1 MNTRNQLSLLAL
13 SATLAVVNLWPAAAS
28 AQTDAT
34 ISAPA
39 TTTPEA
45 KPAPSFKIPSRLD
58 EIAQLSKAGVG
69 DNVILAYIKDSQT
82 AYNLNAQDIIKLRDD
97 GVSPQVTAA
106 LIQRGTE
113 VRQAAQEAA
122 KESQTQS
129 TEVAAAPTYQTQPVA
144 EQPAV
149 TYGAAPVVVRPASTV
164 SVHYFGAPSYRYA
177 PSYYYPRYGSSVSY
191 GTYGSSYYHAPRAS
205 FSFGFGGHFGGHHS
219 RARYCR

>member
-1 MNTRNQLSLLAL
+1 MNTPNQLYLLAL
-13 SATLAVVNLWPAAAS
+13 SATLMVINLWPGSTS
-28 AQTDAT
+28 AQTNAAV
-34 ISAPA
+34 SSPAPA
-39 TTTPEA
+39 ASESPA
-45 KPAPSFKIPSRLD
+45 APSFKLPSRLD
-58 EIAQLSKAGVG
+58 EITQLSKAGVG
-69 DNVILAYIKDSQT
+69 ENVILAYIKDSHT

-106 LIQRGTE
+106 LIQRGAE

-122 KESQTQS
+122 RESQVQS

-149 TYGAAPVVVRPASTV
+149 TYVAAPVVVRPASTV
-164 SVHYFGAPSYRYA
+164 SVHYFGAPSYRAA

-191 GTYGSSYYHAPRAS
+191 VTYGSSYYHAPRAS
-205 FSFGFGGHFGGHHS
+205 FSFGFGGHFGGHPS